1 MIFDLLVYAYNN
13 DSIREV
19 SEVLKKVLILS
30 DEAIIDF
37 SDKMLADN
45 SNEFIRILMKCSDDA
60 VRDCTSQILS
70 TAVNKM
76 FGRIDLI
83 EKAESF
89 MMNMINVIHT
99 QAASNWTK
107 FEHFFNLIKQVTIG
121 GEAQLEFMKK
131 IQLETL
137 LSDFFLA
144 ERSPIRPPEEKRMWM
159 GNSWTRPMF
168 DSLVQTICYLSRNT
182 DTRSSTDY
190 EIPSTAISDRL
201 FPPGEKEKLVIWSK
215 QFATKA
221 IKESFEADN
230 VGRLIAHWSYKNR
243 ENSEMFAKVFLKG
256 INETEYE
263 EVAPFLKALH
273 HFLSI
278 KDELQSLRFEWLLGI
293 PMMMDGSLIKAAP
306 TDKPKLGIY
315 AIQSM
320 GDEVYYFPSTL
331 EHLDSVNES
340 ILNLIWRWKKR
351 FESYTLFC
359 IHELFCLGDDV
370 LKYIW
375 NMPSPT
381 YQYAR
386 YSDWIEQF
394 WDDLAKSKS
403 GNSAHYFETIQAVK
417 LQIEAYKAKIFDFES
432 ELKEQHKLV
441 RIVVIINF

>member
-13 DSIREV
+13 DSIQEV
-19 SEVLKKVLILS
+19 SEVLKKVLLLS
-30 DEAIIDF
+30 DEAIINF
-37 SDKMLADN
+37 SDKMLEDN
-45 SNEFIRILMKCSDDA
+45 SNEFIRILMKWSDDA
-60 VRDCTSQILS
+60 VRDCTSKILS
-70 TAVNKM
+70 TAVNRM

-83 EKAESF
+83 EKAEAF

-99 QAASNWTK
+99 QAATNWTK
-107 FEHFFNLIKQVTIG
+107 FEHFFNLIKTVAIG
-121 GEAQLEFMKK
+121 GEPQLEFMKK
-131 IQLETL
+131 HQIETL

-144 ERSPIRPPEEKRMWM
+144 ERSPIRPSEEKRMSM

-168 DSLVQTICYLSRNT
+168 DSLMQTIWYLSRHT
-182 DTRSSTDY
+182 DTRVNLED
-190 EIPSTAISDRL
+190 EIPTTSISDRI
-201 FPPGEKEKLVIWSK
+201 FQPGEKEKTVIWWK
-215 QFATKA
+215 QFALKA
-221 IKESFEADN
+221 IKETFEADN

-243 ENSEMFAKVFLKG
+243 ENSEIFARVFLKG

-263 EVAPFLKALH
+263 EVAPFLKSLH

-278 KDELQSLRFEWLLGI
+278 KDEFQSLRFEWLLGI
-293 PMMMDGSLIKAAP
+293 PMMVDGSMVKASP
-306 TDKPKLGIY
+306 PDKPKLGIY

-320 GDEVYYFPSTL
+320 SDEIFYYPSTL

-351 FESYTLFC
+351 FENYTLFW

-370 LKYIW
+370 LKYLC

-394 WDDLAKSKS
+394 WDDLTNSKS
-403 GNSAHYFETIQAVK
+403 GSSTHYIETIHDVK
-417 LQIEAYKAKIFDFES
+417 LQLEAFKTKISYFEE
-432 ELKEQHKLV
+432 ELKESHINVMKLY
-441 RIVVIINF
+441 F